1 MPVVFKEVPRY
12 TILPASQDKVLE
24 AGKIVGW
31 TINVTMFGGGIM
43 HTKSIAYMCE
53 KDEILEMDGD
63 LDLENRTLE
72 AIIQKLENTKQ
83 IFKLCADELE
93 AKINAAKNGEANA

>member
-1 MPVVFKEVPRY
+1 MPVIFKEVPRY
-12 TILPASQDKVLE
+12 TVLPASQEKVLE

-31 TINVTMFGGGIM
+31 TINVTMFASGIM
-43 HTKSIAYMCE
+43 HTKSIAYICE
-53 KDEILEMDGD
+53 KDEILQIDGD
-63 LDLENRTLE
+63 LDLETRTLE
-72 AIIQKLENTKQ
+72 AIIQKLEDTKG